1 MIWNSSFATCNPAK
15 IITANWVT
23 FATELFSTFIM
34 LWISR
39 QPSFDEWFHLNS
51 SSRVARCA
59 SIVLRGLNCGYYF
72 GLSKRFESSSSSWFI
87 SYPFMGMVE

>member
-34 LWISR
+34 FSISR
-39 QPSFDEWFHLNS
+39 QPSFDEWFPLNS
-51 SSRVARCA
+51 ASSLARLA
-59 SIVLRGLNCGYYF
+59 SVDLWSFTWRYLFWCF
-72 GLSKRFESSSSSWFI
+72 QK
-87 SYPFMGMVE
+87 V